1 MTCDNNENKRT
12 KVWPGL
18 FEKAGP
24 RGERLALWGIYGLR
38 TLQVICYCRLFPK
51 QVDGRDSLEAFVIG
65 LG

>member
-18 FEKAGP
+18 FEKDGP
-24 RGERLALWGIYGLR
+24 WGERLALCGIDWLR
-38 TLQVICYCRLFPK
+38 TLQVLCCCRLFLN

-65 LG
+65 LA